1 MDLIKVTC
9 DPTSVKEIDEC
20 EWDPKTQ
27 TITTPEE
34 KKDDDKAEELETAT
48 WWKNAFDLKD
58 IGVKTANQKAVNKD
72 PAILF
77 DLDNDALSFATVHD
91 RHIKNPII
99 NLEEDVDGESEGDAS
114 AATPS
119 PSTPPRKKNPN
130 KEATRN
136 ITLSSDKA
144 STPSEEDEGDTRAAD
159 GR

>member
-1 MDLIKVTC
+1 MEEHIR
-9 DPTSVKEIDEC
+9 
-20 EWDPKTQ
+20 
-27 TITTPEE
+27 PERYRS
-34 KKDDDKAEELETAT
+34 
-48 WWKNAFDLKD
+48 
-58 IGVKTANQKAVNKD
+58 KTANQKAVNKD

-91 RHIKNPII
+91 CHIKNPII
-99 NLEEDVDGESEGDAS
+99 NLEEDEDDKSEGDAS

-119 PSTPPRKKNPN
+119 LSMPPHKNPN

-159 GR
+159 GG